1 MALCDALKVPGS
13 VREKAWKTYEGLAAA
28 EGAPVSPWGRAAPL
42 HTDPESR
49 QESPTR
55 GQPPLRGILG
65 FPKAVLDGLSP
76 PVPLCALPA
85 VPLFRRS
92 RKGLQ
97 KNARFAVKLFIF
109 SLSVLVIGMCLWL
122 WCSYSTL
129 VIGCANRLKHFFPP
143 PPPFPPSLIIADSE
157 HGYDTIKSQSKTL

>member
-97 KNARFAVKLFIF
+97 KNA
-109 SLSVLVIGMCLWL
+109 SLLSNSL
-122 WCSYSTL
+122 
-129 VIGCANRLKHFFPP
+129 FFP
-143 PPPFPPSLIIADSE
+143 FPYL
-157 HGYDTIKSQSKTL
+157 

>member
-42 HTDPESR
+42 HTDPES
-49 QESPTR
+49 PTR

-65 FPKAVLDGLSP
+65 FPKAVLDGLSS

-97 KNARFAVKLFIF
+97 KNARFAVKL
-109 SLSVLVIGMCLWL
+109 L
-122 WCSYSTL
+122 
-129 VIGCANRLKHFFPP
+129 FFP
-143 PPPFPPSLIIADSE
+143 FPCL
-157 HGYDTIKSQSKTL
+157 